1 MAACGRLLVVA
12 LLVAVA
18 FVPAAVTAT
27 RLLQRF
33 GDDDFFD
40 TDTED
45 KAFGSRN
52 DDLHANH
59 THGKQSPHAGGYK
72 AGDSN
77 SDDRW
82 DTTQQ
87 KPATHDNSRG
97 SNGDDNQPAEQQ
109 PSWSSPTKD
118 QDSAPKSTPRKTS
131 SRRRSD
137 GGDSGSENTPQDSG
151 SSPSTPKDTEATPA
165 DSTKGSSGTLS
176 DPELQKALD
185 VHNSLRAKHGA
196 SPLVWSTQLATQ
208 AQNWAKGCSHSHS
221 IKDDNWIYGES
232 IQWGVPNFEAAIM
245 EWYSE
250 VSKYHGQ
257 PQCYSDETAHF
268 SQIVWK
274 ATKNLGC
281 GYSSCPDKMKFY
293 VCQYTPGNGEQGSC
307 QQNVQA

>member
-1 MAACGRLLVVA
+1 MCILMCRINTAMLGVPFKLDQQCLQYLLLCPACSS
-12 LLVAVA
+12 
-18 FVPAAVTAT
+18 
-27 RLLQRF
+27 

-176 DPELQKALD
+176 DPGEL
-185 VHNSLRAKHGA
+185 VIWFSLCCSSFCPGSKRHTQPATSRRHLWWWPSLQRTCVLQANPHVLQAYPHVLQAYPWHTACWQASTNAKQTRTYR
-196 SPLVWSTQLATQ
+196 P
-208 AQNWAKGCSHSHS
+208 K
-221 IKDDNWIYGES
+221 
-232 IQWGVPNFEAAIM
+232 
-245 EWYSE
+245 
-250 VSKYHGQ
+250 
-257 PQCYSDETAHF
+257 
-268 SQIVWK
+268 
-274 ATKNLGC
+274 
-281 GYSSCPDKMKFY
+281 
-293 VCQYTPGNGEQGSC
+293 
-307 QQNVQA
+307 